1 MQKLISNQHAEIAP
15 KIPVSLEGWYIPMLA
30 VYHPKKPDSVR
41 VVFDSSAKFQDVSL
55 NNVLLQGP
63 DLCNSLL
70 GILLR
75 FRREK
80 IAVTMDVEQMFY
92 SFKVPEDHRLYPQ
105 FLWHLNND
113 LEYQMTVHV
122 FGNSPSPAVATYGIR
137 KAVEGSREE
146 VKNLVNNNFYVDDG
160 LLSCS
165 SEDKLV

>member
-1 MQKLISNQHAEIAP
+1 M
-15 KIPVSLEGWYIPMLA
+15 
-30 VYHPKKPDSVR
+30 
-41 VVFDSSAKFQDVSL
+41 
-55 NNVLLQGP
+55 LLQGP

-113 LEYQMTVHV
+113 LEYQMTVQV

-137 KAVEGSREE
+137 KAVEGSSEE

-165 SEDKLV
+165 SEEKLV

>member
-1 MQKLISNQHAEIAP
+1 MNLRNNPVKCEQVIDFMQKLISNQHAEIVP

-75 FRREK
+75 FRRDLKHGYFLLDFWILGQGDLRGEALIFSK
-80 IAVTMDVEQMFY
+80 MFTKLNLMKDSERVHLRSVEVVWVKGDSLPLILPIQTF
-92 SFKVPEDHRLYPQ
+92 VPFQILDHFQ
-105 FLWHLNND
+105 
-113 LEYQMTVHV
+113 E
-122 FGNSPSPAVATYGIR
+122 
-137 KAVEGSREE
+137 
-146 VKNLVNNNFYVDDG
+146 
-160 LLSCS
+160 
-165 SEDKLV
+165 